1 LTYTRKNTVTTYR
14 VFIGGGKGAVGPGG
28 RLVNCVARRVN
39 RDGGV

>member
-1 LTYTRKNTVTTYR
+1 MTHARKITVTTDR

-28 RLVNCVARRVN
+28 RLVNCVARKVN